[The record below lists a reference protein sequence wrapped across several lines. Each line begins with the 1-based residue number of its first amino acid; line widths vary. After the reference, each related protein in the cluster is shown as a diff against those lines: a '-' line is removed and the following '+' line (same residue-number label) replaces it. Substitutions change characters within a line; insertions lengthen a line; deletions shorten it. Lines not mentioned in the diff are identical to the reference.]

1 MLLLQFST
9 SFLNSACLAAK
20 KSVGQRKKS
29 SVIISPPI
37 YKRKS
42 NIFGSTLF
50 ILLFTV
56 FFYFCSFAV
65 FAFVLWVLQFYLHFV
80 FEALFCSQCWGSIS
94 PGVVWRVTNIVL
106 FVAAKGRT
114 NVELREQF
122 TLASGVSQS
131 MTPFKSKPRGDR
143 GESPTSSVSGDTR
156 NGMQGPITKV
166 SSSRLTQVSL
176 FWRVLVW

>member
-56 FFYFCSFAV
+56 FFRFCSFAV
-65 FAFVLWVLQFYLHFV
+65 FAFVLWVLQFYLHFI
-80 FEALFCSQCWGSIS
+80 FEALF
-94 PGVVWRVTNIVL
+94 VL
-106 FVAAKGRT
+106 
-114 NVELREQF
+114 NVEGVFLLVLCEEWLTLCCLLQRREEPMLSWGNSSPSPPVSPSPWLHSNPSHVE
-122 TLASGVSQS
+122 TAASLQPVPCPE
-131 MTPFKSKPRGDR
+131 TPGMECRDPSPR
-143 GESPTSSVSGDTR
+143 
-156 NGMQGPITKV
+156 
-166 SSSRLTQVSL
+166 
-176 FWRVLVW
+176 